1 MASAWDWLKQRLSRR
16 PDSEHG
22 QALVRIVLIL
32 LILSYVLLPSSRAGL
47 DPVQYRDVLAIV
59 LGGLAL
65 SLAIFGWLLASPGR
79 SDVRRAV
86 GMLADYGLM
95 AAGMIRMGEP
105 LAWVYI
111 VVMWVTVGNGLRYG
125 NRYLL
130 AAVAMAVASFGT
142 VVWATEFWH
151 SVRALGLGLLAGL
164 VAVPMYLSSLLRQLT
179 RATEEAQRASEA
191 KSRFLANMSHEF
203 RTPLNGLAG
212 MTELLSTTPLDSEQ
226 RECLRTIQA
235 STRSLMGLVEDVLDI
250 SAIEAGKVKL
260 SPENFSPRE
269 AVDSIGLILQPQARQ
284 KQLEYLVVVE
294 DAVPSLVHGD
304 AVHLRQVLLNLVG
317 NAVKFTDAGRVRV
330 DVSLAGAS
338 DGRVVRLRFAVSDT
352 GIGIPESMRERL
364 FEAFE
369 QADAGLARR
378 YGGTGLGTT
387 IARGLVEAMGGR
399 IGYENLEPRGSRFW
413 FEIPFQAA
421 AEPRRVAVL
430 EPGQEAEVEAAP
442 SDDGKVIA
450 FADPFLRHR
459 ARVRSM
465 QVLVAD
471 DYEAN
476 RMVLQRLLQKAGHK
490 VTCVAGGEEVL
501 DAMAVRDYDVAVVDL
516 HMPGISGLD
525 LLRQL
530 RVIQAGGGPQ
540 TPVVILSADVTPES
554 IQRCEKAGAYA
565 FLAKPVA
572 ASRLLD
578 VLADAALKRSRR
590 PGQPGLPGESRP
602 VSTIGSTGAGNAD
615 TVLDPSVLDE
625 LAAMGMGLAFEREFV
640 RHCLVDAEGCVASM
654 QQAGD
659 EGDWSRL
666 RDHAHAIKGV
676 AANMG
681 LVRVAELGGALMRLP
696 EYQMRTQWREQL
708 ERLVDALAEGRRALD
723 ARTGRAGEAR
733 DSND

>member
-1 MASAWDWLKQRLSRR
+1 MRNSLEWTRRRLSGR

-22 QALVRIVLIL
+22 QALVRVALIL
-32 LILSYVLLPSSRAGL
+32 LILCYVLLPSSRSGL
-47 DPVQYRDVLAIV
+47 DAEQYRDVLAIV

-65 SLAIFGWLLASPGR
+65 SLAIFGALLARPGR
-79 SDVRRAV
+79 SDLRRAV

-125 NRYLL
+125 HRYLL
-130 AAVAMAVASFGT
+130 AAVAMAVASFGS
-142 VVWATEFWH
+142 VLWFTEFWH
-151 SVRALGLGLLAGL
+151 QVRALGLGLLAGL

-212 MTELLSTTPLDSEQ
+212 MTELLSTTQLDGEQ
-226 RECLRTIQA
+226 RECVRTIQA

-260 SPENFSPRE
+260 NPENFSPRE
-269 AVDSIGLILQPQARQ
+269 ALDSVGLILRPQARQ
-284 KQLEYLVVVE
+284 KQLEYLVVVD
-294 DAVPSLVHGD
+294 DAVPQQVRGD

-330 DVSLAGAS
+330 DVTVAGVQE
-338 DGRVVRLRFAVSDT
+338 GGGVRLRFVVSDT
-352 GIGIPESMRERL
+352 GIGIPESMRGRV

-369 QADAGLARR
+369 QADASLARR

-413 FEIPFQAA
+413 FEVPFQPATAA
-421 AEPRRVAVL
+421 PLRPAVL
-430 EPGQEAEVEAAP
+430 EEGGQDVAAG
-442 SDDGKVIA
+442 DGKVIA

-476 RMVLQRLLQKAGHK
+476 RMVLQRLLQKAGHR

-501 DAMAVRDYDVAVVDL
+501 EAMAERDYDVAIVDL
-516 HMPGISGLD
+516 HMPGLSGLD

-530 RVIQAGGGPQ
+530 RVMQAGGVTQ
-540 TPVVILSADVTPES
+540 TPVVVLSADVTPES

-572 ASRLLD
+572 AARLLD
-578 VLADAALKRSRR
+578 VLADVALRR
-590 PGQPGLPGESRP
+590 GRRAGAG
-602 VSTIGSTGAGNAD
+602 GTGAREERQPAAAGGPGA
-615 TVLDPSVLDE
+615 VLDPSVLDE
-625 LAAMGMGLAFEREFV
+625 LAAMGMGLAFEQEFI
-640 RHCLVDAEGCVASM
+640 RHCLSDAEGCLASM
-654 QQAGD
+654 QQAGED
-659 EGDWSRL
+659 ADWSRL

-681 LVRVAELGGALMRLP
+681 LVRVAELGGVLMRLP
-696 EYQMRTQWREQL
+696 EWQMRNEWREHL
-708 ERLVDALAEGRRALD
+708 ARLVEALAQGRQALD
-723 ARTGRAGEAR
+723 ARVAAR
-733 DSND
+733 DGGARDRGDS

>member
-1 MASAWDWLKQRLSRR
+1 MRELAAWLEQRLSRR

-22 QALVRIVLIL
+22 QALVRVALIL
-32 LILSYVLLPSSRAGL
+32 LILCYVLLPSSRAGL
-47 DPVQYRDVLAIV
+47 DPTQYRDVLAIV
-59 LGGLAL
+59 LGGLVL
-65 SLAIFGWLLASPGR
+65 SLGIFSALLAWPGR
-79 SDVRRAV
+79 SDARRVA

-125 NRYLL
+125 NRYLV
-130 AAVAMAVASFGT
+130 AAVAMAVASFGSVLLLT
-142 VVWATEFWH
+142 DFWQQ
-151 SVRALGLGLLAGL
+151 VLPLGVGLLVGL

-179 RATEEAQRASEA
+179 RATDEARRASEA

-212 MTELLSTTPLDSEQ
+212 MTELLSATNLDSEQ
-226 RECLRTIQA
+226 RECVRTIQA

-260 SPENFSPRE
+260 NLEDFSPRE
-269 AVDSIGLILQPQARQ
+269 ALDSVGLILQPQARQ
-284 KQLEYLVVVE
+284 KQLDYLVVVE
-294 DAVPSLVHGD
+294 DAVPDQVRGD

-317 NAVKFTDAGRVRV
+317 NAVKFTDSGRVRI
-330 DVSLAGAS
+330 DVSVIGAGE
-338 DGRVVRLRFAVSDT
+338 GQVVRLRFVVSDT
-352 GIGIPESMRERL
+352 GIGIPESMRHRL

-413 FEIPFQAA
+413 FEVPFQPARPA
-421 AEPRRVAVL
+421 RHAAVL
-430 EPGQEAEVEAAP
+430 DAGQHGAGG
-442 SDDGKVIA
+442 DGKVIA

-476 RMVLQRLLQKAGHK
+476 RMVLQRLLQKAGHR

-501 DAMAVRDYDVAVVDL
+501 DAIAARDYDVVVVDL
-516 HMPGISGLD
+516 HMPGVSGLD

-530 RVIQAGGGPQ
+530 RVIQAGGGPR
-540 TPVVILSADVTPES
+540 TPVVVLSADVTPEA
-554 IQRCEKAGAYA
+554 IQACEKAGAYA

-572 ASRLLD
+572 AARLLD
-578 VLADAALKRSRR
+578 VLADVALQRGR
-590 PGQPGLPGESRP
+590 QPGPPAARP
-602 VSTIGSTGAGNAD
+602 APPAGAAVAS
-615 TVLDPSVLDE
+615 VLDTSVLDE
-625 LAAMGMGLAFEREFV
+625 LAAMGMGEAFEREFV
-640 RHCLVDAEGCVASM
+640 RHCLADADECLDSIR
-654 QQAGD
+654 QAG
-659 EGDWSRL
+659 EEADWARV

-681 LVRVAELGGALMRLP
+681 LVRVADLGGALMRLP
-696 EYQMRTQWREQL
+696 EWQMRGEWRGHAAAL
-708 ERLVDALAEGRRALD
+708 ADALAQGRQAVE
-723 ARTGRAGEAR
+723 ARLGASGEAR
-733 DSND
+733 DGHDS